1 MKWKSRKEI
10 SLCEVET
17 VEAQE
22 RLETVERE
30 RSRGLMRNILVNI
43 FRGQGADEE
52 YIVNISGIYC
62 IYTEKSM

>member
-17 VEAQE
+17 VEEQE

-30 RSRGLMRNILVNI
+30 RSRRLMRNIYIANI

-52 YIVNISGIYC
+52 YIVNTSSIY
-62 IYTEKSM
+62 

>member
-30 RSRGLMRNILVNI
+30 RSRGLMRNI
-43 FRGQGADEE
+43 
-52 YIVNISGIYC
+52 
-62 IYTEKSM
+62 